1 MTGPM
6 RLLTYVP
13 VRACTFRLYLA
24 LWFSRDEH
32 FAGGSLAG
40 AYRSVHV
47 AVPDLR
53 CLRASPVDKA
63 HGLPQRLAVA
73 RPHPGPETPPVA
85 APAPLLGCPVSLDIL
100 LGVRSAGPEELR
112 EHGED
117 QLLALL
123 GRELPGP
130 AAMPPLQ
137 EP

>member
-1 MTGPM
+1 M
-6 RLLTYVP
+6 YQ
-13 VRACTFRLYLA
+13 A
-24 LWFSRDEH
+24 LWFSREEH
-32 FAGGSLAG
+32 FAGGALAG
-40 AYRSVHV
+40 AYRSFHV

-53 CLRASPVDKA
+53 CLRASPVDTA

-73 RPHPGPETPPVA
+73 RPYAGPEAPPVA
-85 APAPLLGCPVSLDIL
+85 APAPLLGCLVSLDVL
-100 LGVRSAGPEELR
+100 LGLRGAGPEELR

-130 AAMPPLQ
+130 AAVPPLQ

>member
-1 MTGPM
+1 MKRECLRRTCLGWSLRM
-6 RLLTYVP
+6 YQ
-13 VRACTFRLYLA
+13 A

-32 FAGGSLAG
+32 FAGGALAG

-47 AVPDLR
+47 AVPHLR
-53 CLRASPVDKA
+53 CLRASPVDTA
-63 HGLPQRLAVA
+63 NGLPQRLAVA
-73 RPHPGPETPPVA
+73 RPYAGPEAPPVA

-100 LGVRSAGPEELR
+100 LGVRGAGPEELR

-130 AAMPPLQ
+130 AAVHPSRKAR
-137 EP
+137 